1 MLHALTTLW
10 PKNEPRPHL
19 EAFKTFEWCCT
30 TGEDPCGYGAT
41 QEEALY
47 RYAMICRNFGGE
59 YGDQFNGVIDF
70 LGDHVDDPLF
80 IQSNP

>member
-1 MLHALTTLW
+1 MLHALTVLW

-30 TGEDPCGYGAT
+30 TGSDPCGYGAT

-47 RYAMICRNFGGE
+47 RYAMICQKYGEGFGPL
-59 YGDQFNGVIDF
+59 IDF
-70 LGDHVDDPLF
+70 LGEYVEDPLF